1 MSDLEPI
8 RDVEFRNAV
17 NELRK
22 IVNNSNLDVISSY
35 CSGCDT
41 ILDFGSF
48 TFNIDT
54 TGIWCYDYF
63 NHKTLWID
71 ESIPFRKAKTHFKE
85 EAKLSLPDSSFKLYF
100 LENLEDLKSN
110 IKRKIEEATQNKI
123 KGFKDID
130 DITLELSKEQKQEE
144 PLVTINMIDFGYRT
158 VEIITDGNVV
168 LVDKRQHKPKLI
180 DAETLLISQLMYD
193 VLTENNKG
201 VSKCATHK
209 KKNKR

>member
-17 NELRK
+17 NELRE
-22 IVNNSNLDVISSY
+22 IVNNSTLDVISSY

-41 ILDFGSF
+41 LLDFGSF
-48 TFNIDT
+48 SFNIDT

-110 IKRKIEEATQNKI
+110 IKRKIEEATQNKK

-130 DITLELSKEQKQEE
+130 TIILELSKEE
-144 PLVTINMIDFGYRT
+144 PKKPEPIPINMIDFGYRT
-158 VEIITDGNVV
+158 IEIITNGNVV
-168 LVDKRQHKPKLI
+168 LVDKRDEYPKVI
-180 DAETLLISQLMYD
+180 DKESLLISQLMYD

-201 VSKCATHK
+201 VKKCHTQK
-209 KKNKR
+209 KKQMK